1 MTVSLRDQE
10 TIILWNRAEKEV
22 EVFTYEPRLK
32 TKLNKMVKEDKSV
45 SCKVK
50 NNGEGGA
57 TYIMPK
63 TYVTIHKPRKG
74 KPKTEEQKRAAAEV
88 LQKAREKVS
97 NQSCTTG
104 TKK

>member
-1 MTVSLRDQE
+1 MTVSLLEQE

-57 TYIMPK
+57 TYILPK
-63 TYVTIHKPRKG
+63 NYIQIRKPPKG
-74 KPKTEEQKRAAAEV
+74 KPMTDEQKELLRRG
-88 LQKAREKVS
+88 REKAKS
-97 NQSCTTG
+97 NLAG
-104 TKK
+104 DKKTK